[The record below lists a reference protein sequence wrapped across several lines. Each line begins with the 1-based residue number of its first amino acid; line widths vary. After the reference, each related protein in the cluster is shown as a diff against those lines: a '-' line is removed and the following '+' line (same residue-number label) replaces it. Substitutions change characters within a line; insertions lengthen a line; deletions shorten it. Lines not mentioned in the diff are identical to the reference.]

1 MRKIILFFVCIFI
14 VGCSNEA
21 SIELSDEL
29 SAKGFEIIDVQ
40 FLEDEGVYYFTTN
53 KKIVHEDGVSTI
65 FYENTRNNF
74 FDWLLSF
81 IGIEDKSRV
90 IDIGDL
96 RHLSSDSDIYK
107 LDEEGDRFSYI
118 YVIDWGRFSRV
129 GIISK
134 IVIATNTEV
143 NKEIAVPAAI
153 PIK

>member
-1 MRKIILFFVCIFI
+1 MRKIILFFICIFI

-90 IDIGDL
+90 IDIQDFIY
-96 RHLSSDSDIYK
+96 RHSNIHP

-118 YVIDWGRFSRV
+118 YVIDSWENLSRV

-134 IVIATNTEV
+134 IVIATNTEA
-143 NKEIAVPAAI
+143 NKEIALPTAI

>member
-1 MRKIILFFVCIFI
+1 
-14 VGCSNEA
+14 
-21 SIELSDEL
+21 
-29 SAKGFEIIDVQ
+29 VQ

-90 IDIGDL
+90 IDIQDFIY
-96 RHLSSDSDIYK
+96 RHSNIHP

-118 YVIDWGRFSRV
+118 YVIDSWENLSRV

-134 IVIATNTEV
+134 IVIATNTEA
-143 NKEIAVPAAI
+143 NKEIALPTAI